1 MNVFDVLSSKIFVRF
16 ACFGKVGSVHASRR
30 GETEFAGIHLLDHI
44 GSDATPNSNSVS
56 SSPIGSMK
64 RFCPRILTELVNR
77 KFTSIFWTF
86 LPSLT
91 QAGFLLNDGEV
102 TREKI

>member
-56 SSPIGSMK
+56 SSPIESMK

-77 KFTSIFWTF
+77 NS
-86 LPSLT
+86 LPFFGPSYP
-91 QAGFLLNDGEV
+91 LLHKLDSS
-102 TREKI
+102 